1 MNTEETLAVATTWIA
16 SLGSA
21 PDAEAFAEHFLP
33 TGWLRDLL
41 CFSWDFHTLSGRAK
55 IVEFLSGSNDS
66 EAAAEPSASR
76 FACAGLHNLRL
87 ETTSTLSSPT
97 TFPLP
102 HNPQIQGV
110 SGVFTFSLT
119 SPPATGR
126 AFFRLVQDASA
137 EGGWKAFTLL
147 TNLQDLVGHEEAV
160 GRPLGYP
167 SETTWGEERAKRIAA
182 IEEDPTVLIIGGG
195 QSGLMCAARFGRM
208 GIRAMVIEK
217 TPRVGDV
224 WRNRYPNLSLH
235 TGAHHSS
242 STETYPFFLPKD
254 KIADFLEAYA
264 IGQELH
270 VWTSSTLVGPPTY
283 DERTRRWAVEVDC
296 AGEQVIALTPRHI
309 VLATGNGRPNVP
321 RWPGMD
327 VFNGALYH
335 SDNHKGAAPFKGK
348 RVVVVGACNAGG
360 DICRDFVHNGA
371 AEVTMVQRSATCV
384 ISSPTAQ
391 SGLFSTT
398 FAPTLRIEDADFQ
411 NQSMP
416 YALVMKVAAGG
427 LTQRLKGMDRA
438 LLEGLE
444 GRGFKLTWELT
455 PGGGEV
461 GLLGFLLEKTASGTM
476 LDVGCGQMIVDGKIK
491 IKQGVEIEKLDA
503 DGLVF
508 EDGSKIPTDV
518 IVLATGNESIIANA
532 VAIFGDAIKDKVGSK
547 IWGLDDE
554 GELLRCYRPTGA
566 PGVWF
571 APGAFQHPRFFS
583 KHLALQILAEELG
596 LK

>member
-1 MNTEETLAVATTWIA
+1 MNTEETLAVATTWLA

-21 PDAEAFAEHFLP
+21 SDAEAFGEHFLP

-41 CFSWDFHTLSGRAK
+41 CFSWEFHTLSGRAK
-55 IVEFLSGSNDS
+55 IVEFLSGNDS
-66 EAAAEPSASR
+66 EVQASVSR
-76 FACAGLHNLRL
+76 FARAGLHDLRL

-102 HNPQIQGV
+102 HDPQVQGV
-110 SGVFTFSLT
+110 SGVFTFALT

-126 AFFRLVQDASA
+126 AFFRLVQDAA
-137 EGGWKAFTLL
+137 EGGWKAFTLF
-147 TNLQDLVGHEEAV
+147 TNLHDLVGHEEAV

-167 SETTWGEERAKRIAA
+167 SETALAEEERAKRIAA

-208 GIRAMVIEK
+208 GIRAVVIEK

-242 STETYPFFLPKD
+242 SPESYPFFLPKD

-270 VWTSSTLVGPPTY
+270 VWTSSTLLGAPTY
-283 DERTRRWAVEVDC
+283 DERTRRWAVKVDR
-296 AGEQVIALTPRHI
+296 AGKPVALTPKHI
-309 VLATGNGRPNVP
+309 VLATGNGRPKVP
-321 RWPGMD
+321 TWPGMD
-327 VFNGALYH
+327 VFAGSLYH
-335 SDNHKGAAPFKGK
+335 SDNHKDAAPFKAK

-360 DICRDFVHNGA
+360 DICRDFVDNGA

-384 ISSPTAQ
+384 ISSSTAQ
-391 SGLFSTT
+391 SGLFSTA
-398 FAPTLRIEDADFQ
+398 FSPTLRIEDADFQ
-411 NQSMP
+411 AESMP
-416 YALVMKVAAGG
+416 YALVLKVAAGG
-427 LTQRLKGMDRA
+427 LTQRLKEMDRA
-438 LLEGLE
+438 LLESLE
-444 GRGFKLTWELT
+444 EKGFKLTWELT

-476 LDVGCGQMIVDGKIK
+476 LDVGCGQMIIDGKIK

-503 DGLVF
+503 DGVVF
-508 EDGSKIPTDV
+508 KDGSKIGADV
-518 IVLATGNESIIANA
+518 VVLAIGNESIIANA
-532 VAIFGDAIKDKVGSK
+532 VSVFGDAIKDKVGSK
-547 IWGLDDE
+547 IRGMDDE
-554 GELLRCYRPTGA
+554 GEQLRCYRPTGA

-571 APGAFQHPRFFS
+571 APGAFQQSRFFS